1 MEDVYVGEQTVIAGI
16 HCDLEIENGMSHC
29 YLNQGAYSG
38 TLEFLK
44 AYGYLED
51 LNGNGLL
58 ITAEVQQKIA
68 DWAQLKGY

>member
-1 MEDVYVGEQTVIAGI
+1 MEDISEKTEIAGI
-16 HCDLEIENGMSHC
+16 ECVLEVEDGVSHC
-29 YLNQGAYSG
+29 YLNRGRYSG
-38 TLEFLK
+38 SLEFLK

-51 LNGNGLL
+51 LNGSGLL